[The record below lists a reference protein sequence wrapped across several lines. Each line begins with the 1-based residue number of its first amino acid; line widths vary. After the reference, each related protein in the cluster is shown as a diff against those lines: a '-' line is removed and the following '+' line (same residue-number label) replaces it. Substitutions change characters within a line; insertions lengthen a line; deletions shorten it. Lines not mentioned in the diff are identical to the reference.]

1 MSSTVRTF
9 APVITDKKY
18 SLRAAVYD
26 AFRKRSP
33 LITKKQ
39 AQMQIARQFNIS
51 VPTVQRYIRKME
63 NGSMFALPE
72 GRQGRHVYAWSDE
85 ALSFFTNFF
94 LAAIKEVGGCTVR
107 NAYNCTKAEAQRQG
121 WQIGSEASAYVH
133 ARNISPAMK
142 MLAKGGQRALDNMFY
157 ISRDLSKLHPFQL
170 IVGDQHIFD
179 FWCINPNATGKKD
192 LYTRA
197 ECYLW
202 LDMATRLVYG
212 ISFDIA
218 YNTYTVTRAL
228 RMGIKRFG
236 KFESTYNDNGTSEKS
251 RLADQIVERLQNY
264 GVRFLDEADLY
275 HADNGRYIVEDTEG
289 LVVDVVQTK
298 AEWAKQHKRIFA
310 RVKNAKTK
318 PIERFFNTLEQILR
332 DQCLPGLVKGLAIS
346 APEEEQANKRLDW
359 QKKNNFFLTYDEFIR
374 QVLKAVD
381 IYENRIHSTLGCS
394 PKEKLEEYKK
404 QGWMPTFIDPRD
416 EAYLFMESV
425 QRQVKGDRIE
435 LNGTE
440 YIGPDLTQEMILQN
454 RGTLVAYN
462 RQKIEIRY
470 DPENLDLG
478 VFAIEP
484 GTNHAIALRPVKKI
498 DMLNEQEMVEQLEW
512 KKRNMRAVQEAFKQV
527 TGNKNVRVL
536 SEPQRFAELHTAENL
551 AQKAMASQLE
561 YTTLEAVVPP
571 PVIKKGDAC
580 GGTKV
585 PTAIPFEHGTRKRD
599 DAEKE
604 EVRDIP
610 LAVSRR
616 KEDFSTMPQS
626 FNRREKTLSQEDFL
640 KTLAARLGSENVLRA
655 HGKPVFYTERER
667 YEYILNQFYSGE
679 HLSRED
685 LDFKFDFEGRMDS
698 KLESYYESYAK
709 KFIGR

>member
-1 MSSTVRTF
+1 MTTF
-9 APVITDKKY
+9 VPVTDKKFP
-18 SLRAAVYD
+18 LRSAVYD

-33 LITKKQ
+33 LISKAKSYE
-39 AQMQIARQFNIS
+39 QIAQQFNIS
-51 VPTVQRYIRKME
+51 VPTVQRYIRRMK

-85 ALSFFTNFF
+85 ALSFFINFL
-94 LAAIKEVGGCTVR
+94 LAAIQEVGGCTVR
-107 NAYNCTKAEAQRQG
+107 NAYNYTKAEAERQG
-121 WQIGSEASAYVH
+121 WSIGSEASAYVH

-157 ISRDLSKLHPFQL
+157 ISRDLTKLKPFQL

-179 FWCINPNATGKKD
+179 FWCIGPDGKKI
-192 LYTRA
+192 RA

-236 KFESTYNDNGTSEKS
+236 KFESTYNDNGSSEKS
-251 RLADQIVERLQNY
+251 KLADYIVERLQNY

-289 LVVDVVQTK
+289 LVVDVVPTK
-298 AEWAKQHKRIFA
+298 AEWEKQHRRIFA

-346 APEEEQANKRLDW
+346 APEEEQATKRLAW
-359 QKKNNFFLTYDEFIR
+359 QERNNLLLSYDDFIR
-374 QVLKAVD
+374 QVVKAID
-381 IYENRIHSTLGCS
+381 IYENRVHATLGCT
-394 PKEKLEEYKK
+394 PIERLEQYKNE
-404 QGWMPTFIDPRD
+404 GWMPSYIDPRD
-416 EAYLFMESV
+416 EAYLFMESTM
-425 QRQVKGDRIE
+425 RQVKGDRIE
-435 LNGTE
+435 LNGIE
-440 YIGPDLTQEMILQN
+440 YIGPDLTQQMILEN

-484 GTNHAIALRPVKKI
+484 GTNHAIALRPAEKI
-498 DMLNEQEMVEQLEW
+498 DMLDHEAMVKQLEW
-512 KKRNMRAVQEAFKQV
+512 KKRNMRTVQEAFKTATQ
-527 TGNKNVRVL
+527 NKNVRVL
-536 SEPQRFAELHTAENL
+536 SEPQKFTELHTAEEL
-551 AQKAMASQLE
+551 AEKAMQNQLE
-561 YTTLEAVVPP
+561 YTKPETVSPTT
-571 PVIKKGDAC
+571 VIKKADM
-580 GGTKV
+580 
-585 PTAIPFEHGTRKRD
+585 
-599 DAEKE
+599 EKE

-610 LAVSRR
+610 VAVSRR
-616 KEDFSTMPQS
+616 KEDFGTMPQS
-626 FNRREKTLSQEDFL
+626 YNRREESLSQEDFL
-640 KTLAARLGSENVLRA
+640 ETLAARIGNENVLRA
-655 HGKPVFYTERER
+655 HGKPVFYTDRER

-679 HLSRED
+679 HLSHEEM
-685 LDFKFDFEGRMDS
+685 DFKFE
-698 KLESYYESYAK
+698 YESKMTTSEENYFSSYVRD
-709 KFIGR
+709 KFNR

>member
-1 MSSTVRTF
+1 MSGTVRTF
-9 APVITDKKY
+9 APVTDKKFP
-18 SLRAAVYD
+18 LRAAVYD

-33 LITKKQ
+33 LISK
-39 AQMQIARQFNIS
+39 ARAYEQIANQFNIS

-63 NGSMFALPE
+63 SGSMFALPE
-72 GRQGRHVYAWSDE
+72 GRQGRHVYAWDDE
-85 ALSFFTNFF
+85 ALSFFTNFM
-94 LAAIKEVGGCTVR
+94 LAAIQQVGGCTVR
-107 NAYNCTKAEAQRQG
+107 NAYNNTKAEAQRQG

-142 MLAKGGQRALDNMFY
+142 LLAKGGQRALDNMFY
-157 ISRDLSKLHPFQL
+157 ISRDLSKLQPFQL

-179 FWCINPNATGKKD
+179 FWCENPYASGKKD
-192 LYTRA
+192 RYIRA

-218 YNTYTVTRAL
+218 YNTHTVTRAL

-236 KFESTYNDNGTSEKS
+236 KFESTYNDNGSSEKS
-251 RLADQIVERLQNY
+251 NLADEIVQRLQSY

-289 LVVDVVQTK
+289 LVVDVVPTK
-298 AEWAKQHKRIFA
+298 AEWEKQHRRIFA

-332 DQCLPGLVKGLAIS
+332 DQCLPGLVKGMAIS
-346 APEEEQANKRLDW
+346 APEEEQATKRLDW
-359 QKKNNFFLTYDEFIR
+359 QKQNGYILSYDEFIH
-374 QVLKAVD
+374 QVVKAID
-381 IYENRIHSTLGCS
+381 IYENRVHSTLGCS
-394 PKEKLEEYKK
+394 PKEKLEQYKRD
-404 QGWMPTFIDPRD
+404 GWMPTFIDPRD
-416 EAYLFMESV
+416 EAYLFMESTL
-425 QRQVKGDRIE
+425 RQVKGDRIE

-498 DMLNEQEMVEQLEW
+498 DMLDDQEMKEQLEW
-512 KKRNMRAVQEAFKQV
+512 KKRNMRAVQQAFETA

-536 SEPQRFAELHTAENL
+536 SEPQKFAELHTAEEL
-551 AQKAMASQLE
+551 AEEAMQNQLE
-561 YTTLEAVVPP
+561 YTKPEVIPT
-571 PVIKKGDAC
+571 PVIKKADAC
-580 GGTKV
+580 GGTNV
-585 PTAIPFEHGTRKRD
+585 PTAIPLEHDTRERGD
-599 DAEKE
+599 VE
-604 EVRDIP
+604 EVVREI
-610 LAVSRR
+610 
-616 KEDFSTMPQS
+616 PQS
-626 FNRREKTLSQEDFL
+626 INRRNSDFGSIPESVNRREQSLSQEDFL
-640 KTLAARLGSENVLRA
+640 ASVAARIGSEASKRA
-655 HGKPVFYTERER
+655 QSRPVFYDERER
-667 YEYILNQFYSGE
+667 YEWILNQYHAGGK
-679 HLSRED
+679 LSRED
-685 LDFKFDFEGRMDS
+685 MDFMFDYESRMDS
-698 KLESYYESYAK
+698 KQTAYYESYSK

>member
-1 MSSTVRTF
+1 MTTF
-9 APVITDKKY
+9 VPVTDKKFP
-18 SLRAAVYD
+18 LRSAVYD

-33 LITKKQ
+33 LISKAKSYE
-39 AQMQIARQFNIS
+39 QIAQQFNIS
-51 VPTVQRYIRKME
+51 VPTVQRYIRRMK

-85 ALSFFTNFF
+85 ALSFFINFL
-94 LAAIKEVGGCTVR
+94 LAAIQEVGGCTVR
-107 NAYNCTKAEAQRQG
+107 NAYNYTKAEAERQG
-121 WQIGSEASAYVH
+121 WSIGSEASAYVH

-157 ISRDLSKLHPFQL
+157 ISRDLTKLKPFQL

-179 FWCINPNATGKKD
+179 FWCIGPDGKKI
-192 LYTRA
+192 RA

-236 KFESTYNDNGTSEKS
+236 KFESTYNDNGSSEKS
-251 RLADQIVERLQNY
+251 KLADYIVERLQNY

-289 LVVDVVQTK
+289 LVVDVVPTK
-298 AEWAKQHKRIFA
+298 AEWEKQHRRIFA

-346 APEEEQANKRLDW
+346 APEEEQATKRLAW
-359 QKKNNFFLTYDEFIR
+359 QERNNLLLSYDDFIR
-374 QVLKAVD
+374 QVVKAID
-381 IYENRIHSTLGCS
+381 IYENRVHATLGCT
-394 PKEKLEEYKK
+394 PIERLEQYKNE
-404 QGWMPTFIDPRD
+404 GWMPSYIDPRD
-416 EAYLFMESV
+416 EAYLFMESTM
-425 QRQVKGDRIE
+425 RQVKGDRIE
-435 LNGTE
+435 LNGIE
-440 YIGPDLTQEMILQN
+440 YIGPDLTQQMILEN

-484 GTNHAIALRPVKKI
+484 GTNHAIALRPAEKI
-498 DMLNEQEMVEQLEW
+498 DMLDHEAMVKQLEW
-512 KKRNMRAVQEAFKQV
+512 KKRNMRTVQEAFKTATQ
-527 TGNKNVRVL
+527 NKNVRVL
-536 SEPQRFAELHTAENL
+536 SEPQKFTELHTAEEL
-551 AQKAMASQLE
+551 AEKAMQNQLE
-561 YTTLEAVVPP
+561 YTKPETVIPTT
-571 PVIKKGDAC
+571 VIKKADM
-580 GGTKV
+580 
-585 PTAIPFEHGTRKRD
+585 
-599 DAEKE
+599 EKE

-610 LAVSRR
+610 VAVSRR
-616 KEDFSTMPQS
+616 KEDFGTMPQS
-626 FNRREKTLSQEDFL
+626 YNRREESLSQEDFL
-640 KTLAARLGSENVLRA
+640 ETLAARIGNENVLRA
-655 HGKPVFYTERER
+655 HGKPVFYTDRER

-679 HLSRED
+679 HLSHEEM
-685 LDFKFDFEGRMDS
+685 DFKFE
-698 KLESYYESYAK
+698 YESKMTTSEENYFSSYVRD
-709 KFIGR
+709 KFNR

>member
-1 MSSTVRTF
+1 MSGTVRTF
-9 APVITDKKY
+9 APVTDKKFP
-18 SLRAAVYD
+18 LRAAVYD

-33 LITKKQ
+33 LISK
-39 AQMQIARQFNIS
+39 ARAYEQIANQFNIS

-63 NGSMFALPE
+63 SGSMFALPE
-72 GRQGRHVYAWSDE
+72 GRQGRHVYAWDDE
-85 ALSFFTNFF
+85 ALSFFTNFM
-94 LAAIKEVGGCTVR
+94 LAAIQQVGGCTVR
-107 NAYNCTKAEAQRQG
+107 NAYNNTKAEAQRQG

-142 MLAKGGQRALDNMFY
+142 LLAKGGQRALDNMFY
-157 ISRDLSKLHPFQL
+157 ISRDLSKLQPFQL

-179 FWCINPNATGKKD
+179 FWCENPYASGKKD
-192 LYTRA
+192 RYIRA

-218 YNTYTVTRAL
+218 YNTHTVTRAL

-236 KFESTYNDNGTSEKS
+236 KFESTYNDNGSSEKS
-251 RLADQIVERLQNY
+251 NLADEIVQRLQSY

-289 LVVDVVQTK
+289 LVVDVVPTK
-298 AEWAKQHKRIFA
+298 AEWEKQHRRIFA

-332 DQCLPGLVKGLAIS
+332 DQCLPGLVKGMAIS
-346 APEEEQANKRLDW
+346 APEEEQATKRLDW
-359 QKKNNFFLTYDEFIR
+359 QKQNGYILSYDEFIH
-374 QVLKAVD
+374 QVVKAID
-381 IYENRIHSTLGCS
+381 IYENRVHSTLGCS
-394 PKEKLEEYKK
+394 PKEKLEQYKRD
-404 QGWMPTFIDPRD
+404 GWMPTFIDPRD
-416 EAYLFMESV
+416 EAYLFMESTL
-425 QRQVKGDRIE
+425 RQVKGDRIE
-435 LNGTE
+435 LNGTD

-498 DMLNEQEMVEQLEW
+498 DMLNDQEMKEQLEW
-512 KKRNMRAVQEAFKQV
+512 KKRNMRAVQQAFETA

-536 SEPQRFAELHTAENL
+536 SEPQKFAELHTAEEL
-551 AQKAMASQLE
+551 AEEAMQNQLE
-561 YTTLEAVVPP
+561 YTKPEVIPT
-571 PVIKKGDAC
+571 PVIKKADAC
-580 GGTKV
+580 GGTNV
-585 PTAIPFEHGTRKRD
+585 PTAIPLEHDTRERGD
-599 DAEKE
+599 VE
-604 EVRDIP
+604 EVVREI
-610 LAVSRR
+610 
-616 KEDFSTMPQS
+616 PQS
-626 FNRREKTLSQEDFL
+626 INRRNSDFGSIPESVNRREQSLSQEDFL
-640 KTLAARLGSENVLRA
+640 ASVAARIGSEASKRA
-655 HGKPVFYTERER
+655 QSRPVFYDERER
-667 YEYILNQFYSGE
+667 YEWILNQYHAGGK
-679 HLSRED
+679 LSRED
-685 LDFKFDFEGRMDS
+685 MDFMFDYESRMDS
-698 KLESYYESYAK
+698 KQTAYYESYSK